1 MNENNK
7 IIKIGILSIMLVY
20 IIYLVFSSFIKMT
33 DIRKIIISLLLATAM
48 IFAIISNIMIMM
60 GNYNVGKLIA
70 KISSIVIIVIWF
82 GMLAFFEY
90 SFIKEKQYANIL
102 LLIPFIL
109 LGICMV
115 YNTFIK
121 NK

>member
-82 GMLAFFEY
+82 GMLAFF
-90 SFIKEKQYANIL
+90 
-102 LLIPFIL
+102 
-109 LGICMV
+109 
-115 YNTFIK
+115 
-121 NK
+121 

>member
-7 IIKIGILSIMLVY
+7 IIKIGILTIILVY

-33 DIRKIIISLLLATAM
+33 DIRKFIITLLLSTAM

-90 SFIKEKQYANIL
+90 SFIKEKQYANML
-102 LLIPFIL
+102 LLVPFIL
-109 LGICMV
+109 LGICMI
-115 YNTFIK
+115 YNNFIK
-121 NK
+121 NR